1 MAWVS
6 GWASD
11 ISIWEDEIYERF
23 PNFSH
28 RFVDYWDLLSAD
40 SDEIP
45 GIGRAGVV
53 VGWSM
58 GTLALLRNLSQ
69 KPKEQRWILVCPI
82 ADFCAPGCWSRA
94 AVRTLKFGIQV
105 TKGYLPNAAAN
116 ATGLASFSVLFGDSV
131 PKEKKEKWL
140 ENAMRYSPEQ
150 LTAGLNY
157 LMQKKADLSVITN
170 ENANEVEFLF
180 GGQDKIV
187 PLAQKELFP
196 SGKICENLGHWLPD
210 YFREIAG
217 IIC

>member
-1 MAWVS
+1 MRVENVEMAWVS

-11 ISIWEDEIYERF
+11 ISIWEDEIYKRF
-23 PNFSH
+23 PDFSH
-28 RFVDYWDLLSAD
+28 RFVDYWDLISAD

-45 GIGRAGVV
+45 GIGRAGIV

-82 ADFCAPGCWSRA
+82 ADFCACWPRA
-94 AVRTLKFGIQV
+94 AVR
-105 TKGYLPNAAAN
+105 
-116 ATGLASFSVLFGDSV
+116 ATTPKSFSDLMDDV
-131 PKEKKEKWL
+131 PKEEREKWL

-157 LMQKKADLSVITN
+157 LIQKKADLSAANIN
-170 ENANEVEFLF
+170 ELEFLF
-180 GGQDKIV
+180 GAKDKIV

-196 SGKICENLGHWLPD
+196 SGKVYENLGHWLPD
-210 YFREIAG
+210 YFGEIYG
-217 IIC
+217 MVL